1 MCLTT
6 RNSIPIIAKK
16 DITCYKIYNKTGE
29 GCLSSPY
36 LGHIPSIQNFTKLES
51 TPIMMGFG
59 KYIIKKGFHSFKHL
73 KDAKHE
79 IKWYPFIYKN
89 NIIYKCIIP
98 KGSKYYRGISAG
110 SITYCSESLILKEI
124 CV

>member
-16 DITCYKIYNKTGE
+16 DIICYKIYNKTEE
-29 GCLSSPY
+29 GYLSSPY
-36 LGHIPSIQNFTKLES
+36 LGYIASMQNFTKLES
-51 TPIMMGFG
+51 TPISNGCA
-59 KYIIKKGFHSFKHL
+59 YLINNGFHSFKHL

-98 KGSKYYRGISAG
+98 KGSKYYRGIFAG
-110 SITYCSESLILKEI
+110 SIAYCSESLILKEV